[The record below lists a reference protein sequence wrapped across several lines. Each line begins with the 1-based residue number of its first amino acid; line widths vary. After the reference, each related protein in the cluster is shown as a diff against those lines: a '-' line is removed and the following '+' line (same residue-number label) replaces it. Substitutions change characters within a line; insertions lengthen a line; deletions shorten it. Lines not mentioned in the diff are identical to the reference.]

1 VSLPAVRE
9 HTDAVI
15 AALEGLELAVGDAIA
30 PDQDPP
36 YVVVYPIP
44 GGGSTGTLGAQH
56 DDAILVYQVTCVGSS
71 REQAEWLADKA
82 LELLEG
88 SLSVD
93 GRRVCNVDL
102 DMHGG
107 VQRDDQVTPPV
118 FWSMPRFRITTT
130 PSGEES

>member
-1 VSLPAVRE
+1 MSLPIVRA

-15 AALEGLELAVGDAIA
+15 AALEALGLAVGDAVA

-44 GGGSTGTLGAQH
+44 GGSTTGTLATPD
-56 DDAILVYQVTCVGSS
+56 DDAILVYQVTCVGKT

-82 LELLEG
+82 LILLEG
-88 SLSVD
+88 NVAVT
-93 GRRVCNVDL
+93 GRRVLRVSL

-107 VQRDDQVTPPV
+107 TQRDDQLTPPV
-118 FWSMPRFRITTT
+118 FWSTPRFRIIST
-130 PSGEES
+130 PA